1 MKLNTKIIN
10 TILFM
15 RDYHG
20 LRGKKDLNLINAV
33 MIGGSTTDE
42 RYKPEEFTITS
53 ILNDK
58 LKDGID
64 LIYC

>member
-1 MKLNTKIIN
+1 
-10 TILFM
+10 
-15 RDYHG
+15 
-20 LRGKKDLNLINAV
+20 

-58 LKDGID
+58 LKVMA
-64 LIYC
+64 LI